1 MSKRATWSTLCIGL
15 LAAVVIVGCGKQEGE
30 QAKAPVPVA
39 APTPA
44 TVAPP
49 PAPAASAAAPMPDVG
64 KLETVAVKA
73 EGFGGTA
80 SEATAEAM
88 KLAILQVNG
97 ATLDMS
103 SVQTRFG
110 LDVTLNEDSLSL
122 RSVGFAERVAQRS
135 KGAITNF
142 KIVNLVEPKQPG
154 ERFKA
159 SIEANIAKFA
169 APADTKK
176 IKIVVAP
183 VRATQTNFAMGDAS
197 VPSARVAGELRQRV
211 VDALT
216 NTGRFTV
223 LDRDLGADLQSELDM
238 ISSGRAPSA
247 EFGKLGQAV
256 TADVLWVGRLN
267 NFAYNRH
274 ARKLR
279 ASDRELVSYSG
290 GWALNQQVVNVAT
303 RQIMVSSLLQGAA
316 PATEPTT
323 LGSGVDSNAVAG
335 DMMGDMVK
343 QIVSTILL
351 RTFPITVISREGNTV
366 VLSQGGQALHE
377 GARYQAVVMGAELK
391 DPQTGQSLG
400 RVESPCCEVVIDRVT
415 PNVSYGHLEFVKVSL
430 ENLPIAGLQIREE
443 SKRQPLVQTEAAAP
457 APPEAGQAAATP
469 APASAPRAA
478 APRPK
483 AGPAGESAS
492 SSDGKEKDTKW

>member
-1 MSKRATWSTLCIGL
+1 MSKYATLSKMCIGL
-15 LAAVVIVGCGKQEGE
+15 LAALVIVGCGKQE
-30 QAKAPVPVA
+30 AAAPKAPVPVA
-39 APTPA
+39 APAPTPA
-44 TVAPP
+44 ASQD
-49 PAPAASAAAPMPDVG
+49 AAASAAAPMPDVG
-64 KLETVAVKA
+64 KLETVAVSA

-97 ATLDMS
+97 ATMDMS

-142 KIVNLVEPKQPG
+142 KIASLVEPKQPG

-169 APADTKK
+169 PPADTKK

-183 VRATQTNFAMGDAS
+183 VRAAQANFAMGDSS

-223 LDRDLGADLQSELDM
+223 LDRDLGADLQGELDM
-238 ISSGRAPSA
+238 ISSGKAPSA

-256 TADVLWVGRLN
+256 TADVMWVGRLN
-267 NFAYNRH
+267 NFAYNRY

-279 ASDRELVSYSG
+279 TSDRELVSYSG

-303 RQIMVSSLLQGAA
+303 RQIMVSSLLQGAG
-316 PATEPTT
+316 PTTEPTT
-323 LGSGVDSNAVAG
+323 LGSGVDSNAVAR

-366 VLSQGGQALHE
+366 VLSQGGQAVHE

-400 RVESPCCEVVIDRVT
+400 RVESPCCEVIIDRVT
-415 PNVSYGHLEFVKVSL
+415 PNVSYGHLESVKVSL
-430 ENLPIAGLQIREE
+430 DNLPLAGLQIREE
-443 SKRQPLVQTEAAAP
+443 SKRRTAVQAEV
-457 APPEAGQAAATP
+457 APPAQAESGQMAATP
-469 APASAPRAA
+469 APAPAPKAA
-478 APRPK
+478 APRAK
-483 AGPAGESAS
+483 AASTEEPTS
-492 SSDGKEKDTKW
+492 SSDGKDKDNKW